1 MAKKKSSKKS
11 NKNSYTP
18 SYVSAVAPVAPS
30 YVPTAVAPGP
40 YTSTAVAP
48 APYVSTANAPAPYA
62 PTAKAPEAYQAGT
75 YNSQYADQLSG
86 ALNTVTNWKYDPMS
100 DANYQA
106 LAKVYGARGNIAA
119 KNSLADAAALNGGY
133 GTSYAV
139 SAAQQA
145 RNQYNQEL
153 AALIP
158 DLEANAFNKATTT
171 LNALRD
177 ADDTVYGRFR
187 DTESDR
193 QWKYGQDYNAYRD
206 QIADSQWKYGQDYQ
220 AYRDKEAD
228 NQWKY
233 NTAYNA
239 YRDKEADNQWRYNTA
254 YNTYRDQIADDQ
266 WYYSQNYNRYQDAL
280 SQYQWAL
287 DYNNTLYAQN
297 QAAKKSGGGGGG
309 RKSSGGGGGY
319 SSVGGGSGIP
329 ITQEDFNSLKNTQKQ
344 GPAPSMPVEIR
355 TGASFASRIADNIK
369 KKK

>member
-1 MAKKKSSKKS
+1 MAKKKKSSSKKS
-11 NKNSYTP
+11 NKNSYK
-18 SYVSAVAPVAPS
+18 PS
-30 YVPTAVAPGP
+30 YVPVAAPADIGPYVSTAVAPGP
-40 YTSTAVAP
+40 YTSTAQAP
-48 APYVSTANAPAPYA
+48 AEYVSTANAPAPYA
-62 PTAKAPEAYQAGT
+62 PTAKAPEAYKAGT
-75 YNSQYADQLSG
+75 YDSQYAGQLSN

-153 AALIP
+153 ASLIP

-177 ADDTVYGRFR
+177 ADDTAYGRFR

-220 AYRDKEAD
+220 AYRDQEAD

-239 YRDKEADNQWRYNTA
+239 YRDKESDNQWKYTTDYNA
-254 YNTYRDQIADDQ
+254 YRDKEADSQ
-266 WYYSQNYNRYQDAL
+266 WAYSQAYNRYQDAL

-287 DYNNTLYAQN
+287 DYNNSLYAQK
-297 QAAKKSGGGGGG
+297 QAQKKSKGGGGGG

-319 SSVGGGSGIP
+319 VSTGGGYTGGGGGVVAPTTKFREGLGGI
-329 ITQEDFNSLKNTQKQ
+329 NTTNKYD
-344 GPAPSMPVEIR
+344 
-355 TGASFASRIADNIK
+355 TKDK
-369 KKK
+369 KKGYYAGPQK

>member
-1 MAKKKSSKKS
+1 MAKKKKSSKKS

-18 SYVSAVAPVAPS
+18 SYVPAVAPADIGP
-30 YVPTAVAPGP
+30 YVSTAVAPGP

-48 APYVSTANAPAPYA
+48 APYASTAV
-62 PTAKAPEAYQAGT
+62 APEAYKAGT

-177 ADDTVYGRFR
+177 ADDTAYGRFR

-193 QWKYGQDYNAYRD
+193 QWKYGQDY
-206 QIADSQWKYGQDYQ
+206 Q
-220 AYRDKEAD
+220 AYRDREAD

-239 YRDKEADNQWRYNTA
+239 YRDKESDNQWKYTTDYNA
-254 YNTYRDQIADDQ
+254 YRDKEADSQ
-266 WYYSQNYNRYQDAL
+266 WAYSQAYNRYQDAL

-297 QAAKKSGGGGGG
+297 QAAKKSGKGGGGGG

-319 SSVGGGSGIP
+319 VSTGGGYTGGGGGVVAPTTKFREAGNNGGI
-329 ITQEDFNSLKNTQKQ
+329 NTTNKYD
-344 GPAPSMPVEIR
+344 
-355 TGASFASRIADNIK
+355 TKDK
-369 KKK
+369 KKGYYAGPQK

>member
-1 MAKKKSSKKS
+1 MAKKKKSSKKKS
-11 NKNSYTP
+11 SSKSSYTP
-18 SYVSAVAPVAPS
+18 SYVPVAAPADIGPHVS
-30 YVPTAVAPGP
+30 TAVAPGP
-40 YTSTAVAP
+40 YASTAVAP
-48 APYVSTANAPAPYA
+48 A
-62 PTAKAPEAYQAGT
+62 AYQAGT
-75 YNSQYADQLSG
+75 YNSQYGDQISN

-177 ADDTVYGRFR
+177 ADDTAYGRFR
-187 DTESDR
+187 DTESD
-193 QWKYGQDYNAYRD
+193 K
-206 QIADSQWKYGQDYQ
+206 QWKYGQDYQ
-220 AYRDKEAD
+220 AYRDTESD

-233 NTAYNA
+233 GMDYNA
-239 YRDKEADNQWRYNTA
+239 YRDKEADNQWA
-254 YNTYRDQIADDQ
+254 
-266 WYYSQNYNRYQDAL
+266 YSQAYNRYQDAL

-287 DYNNTLYAQN
+287 DYNNSLYAQK
-297 QAAKKSGGGGGG
+297 QAQKKSKGGGGGG
-309 RKSSGGGGGY
+309 RKSSGGGGGGY

-329 ITQEDFNSLKNTQKQ
+329 ISQADFNSLKNTQKQ

-355 TGASFASRIADNIK
+355 TGASFVRRIADNIK

>member
-1 MAKKKSSKKS
+1 MAKKKKS
-11 NKNSYTP
+11 NKNKNSYTP
-18 SYVSAVAPVAPS
+18 SYVPVAAPADIGP
-30 YVPTAVAPGP
+30 YVSTAVAPGP

-48 APYVSTANAPAPYA
+48 APYASTAV
-62 PTAKAPEAYQAGT
+62 APEAYKAGT

-106 LAKVYGARGNIAA
+106 LAKVYEARGNIAA
-119 KNSLADAAALNGGY
+119 KNSLADAAAFNGGY

-177 ADDTVYGRFR
+177 ADDTAYGRFR

-193 QWKYGQDYNAYRD
+193 QWKYGQDY
-206 QIADSQWKYGQDYQ
+206 Q
-220 AYRDKEAD
+220 AYRDREAD

-239 YRDKEADNQWRYNTA
+239 YRDKESDNQWKYTTDYNA
-254 YNTYRDQIADDQ
+254 YRDKEADSQ
-266 WYYSQNYNRYQDAL
+266 WAYSQAYNRYQDAL

-287 DYNNTLYAQN
+287 DYNNSLYAQK
-297 QAAKKSGGGGGG
+297 QAQKKSKGGGGGG

-319 SSVGGGSGIP
+319 VSTGGGYTGGGGGVVAPTTKFREGLGGI
-329 ITQEDFNSLKNTQKQ
+329 NTTNKYD
-344 GPAPSMPVEIR
+344 
-355 TGASFASRIADNIK
+355 TKDK
-369 KKK
+369 KKGYYAGPQK

>member
-1 MAKKKSSKKS
+1 MAKKKSSSKKS
-11 NKNSYTP
+11 SKSSYSP
-18 SYVSAVAPVAPS
+18 SYVAVAAPAAPS

-48 APYVSTANAPAPYA
+48 APYQS
-62 PTAKAPEAYQAGT
+62 GT
-75 YNSQYADQLSG
+75 YNSQYGDQISN

-177 ADDTVYGRFR
+177 ADDTAYGRFR
-187 DTESDR
+187 DTESD
-193 QWKYGQDYNAYRD
+193 K
-206 QIADSQWKYGQDYQ
+206 QWKYGQDYQ
-220 AYRDKEAD
+220 AYRDAEAD

-233 NTAYNA
+233 TTDYNA
-239 YRDKEADNQWRYNTA
+239 YRD
-254 YNTYRDQIADDQ
+254 
-266 WYYSQNYNRYQDAL
+266 L

-287 DYNNTLYAQN
+287 DYNNSLYAQN
-297 QAAKKSGGGGGG
+297 QAQKKSKGGGGG
-309 RKSSGGGGGY
+309 RRSSGGGGGGY

-329 ITQEDFNSLKNTQKQ
+329 ISQADFNSLKNTQKQ
-344 GPAPSMPVEIR
+344 GPAPSMPVKIR
-355 TGASFASRIADNIK
+355 TGAYFVNDIASNIK

>member
-1 MAKKKSSKKS
+1 MAKKKKS
-11 NKNSYTP
+11 NKNKNSYTP
-18 SYVSAVAPVAPS
+18 SYVPAVAPADIGP
-30 YVPTAVAPGP
+30 YVSTAVAPGP

-48 APYVSTANAPAPYA
+48 APYASTAV
-62 PTAKAPEAYQAGT
+62 APEAYKAGT

-177 ADDTVYGRFR
+177 ADDTAYGRFR

-193 QWKYGQDYNAYRD
+193 QWKYGQDY
-206 QIADSQWKYGQDYQ
+206 Q
-220 AYRDKEAD
+220 AYRDAEAD

-239 YRDKEADNQWRYNTA
+239 YRDQEADNQWA
-254 YNTYRDQIADDQ
+254 
-266 WYYSQNYNRYQDAL
+266 YSQAYGRYQDAL

-287 DYNNTLYAQN
+287 DYNNSLYAQN
-297 QAAKKSGGGGGG
+297 QAQKKSKGGGGG
-309 RKSSGGGGGY
+309 
-319 SSVGGGSGIP
+319 
-329 ITQEDFNSLKNTQKQ
+329 TSLTEGWWWRICQHRWRIHRWWRRRCRSYHKIQR
-344 GPAPSMPVEIR
+344 GPWWH
-355 TGASFASRIADNIK
+355 K
-369 KKK
+369 YYK

>member
-1 MAKKKSSKKS
+1 MAKNKSSKKS

-48 APYVSTANAPAPYA
+48 APYASTAA
-62 PTAKAPEAYQAGT
+62 APEAYQAGT
-75 YNSQYADQLSG
+75 YNSQYADQLSN

-177 ADDTVYGRFR
+177 AEDTAYGRFR

-193 QWKYGQDYNAYRD
+193 
-206 QIADSQWKYGQDYQ
+206 QWKYGQDYQ

-239 YRDKEADNQWRYNTA
+239 YRDKESDNQWRYNTA

-309 RKSSGGGGGY
+309 RKSSGGGGGGY
-319 SSVGGGSGIP
+319 VSTGGGYTGGGGGVIAPTTKFREGLGGI
-329 ITQEDFNSLKNTQKQ
+329 NTTNKYD
-344 GPAPSMPVEIR
+344 
-355 TGASFASRIADNIK
+355 TKDK
-369 KKK
+369 KKGYYAGPQK

>member
-1 MAKKKSSKKS
+1 MAKKKTSSSKKKS

-18 SYVSAVAPVAPS
+18 SYVPAVAPADIGP
-30 YVPTAVAPGP
+30 YVSTAVAPGP

-48 APYVSTANAPAPYA
+48 APYASTAV
-62 PTAKAPEAYQAGT
+62 APEAYKAGT

-177 ADDTVYGRFR
+177 ADDTAYGRFR
-187 DTESDR
+187 DTESD
-193 QWKYGQDYNAYRD
+193 K
-206 QIADSQWKYGQDYQ
+206 QWKYGQDYQ
-220 AYRDKEAD
+220 AYRDA
-228 NQWKY
+228 
-233 NTAYNA
+233 
-239 YRDKEADNQWRYNTA
+239 EADNQWRYNTA

-287 DYNNTLYAQN
+287 DYNNSLYAQK
-297 QAAKKSGGGGGG
+297 QAQKKSSGGGGG
-309 RKSSGGGGGY
+309 RKSSGGGGGGY
-319 SSVGGGSGIP
+319 VSTGGGYTGGGGGVIAPTTKFREAGNNGGI
-329 ITQEDFNSLKNTQKQ
+329 NTTNKYD
-344 GPAPSMPVEIR
+344 
-355 TGASFASRIADNIK
+355 TKDK
-369 KKK
+369 KKGYYAGPQK